1 MALHLRRP
9 QKNPF
14 CDPTFTPPS
23 APPPPQLPIRKNEQ
37 KIYLK
42 TIESAKTGLITKPH
56 SVWASYMYGSLTI
69 SHDSVQKFIEIQ
81 GWLLLTLSICL
92 HNQLSSLNSIIV
104 QMSEKH
110 ASPNGQ

>member
-1 MALHLRRP
+1 MELLYLFIHFCL
-9 QKNPF
+9 NHF
-14 CDPTFTPPS
+14 CDPTS
-23 APPPPQLPIRKNEQ
+23 PPPHPQLPIRKNEQ

-56 SVWASYMYGSLTI
+56 SVWASYMHGSLII

-104 QMSEKH
+104 QMSGKH
-110 ASPNGQ
+110 NSLSRQ